1 MAWPR
6 SVSTAFAGL
15 TVCLALAGCSA
26 TNIYRDSSGAMMGS
40 GSGPMGSAP
49 PGYHLSEPTCSP
61 PASLPGSKVRA
72 ILGDMRMTRIV
83 GGTAPLG
90 ARMIL
95 RAVPTIV
102 PVGQVSLVV
111 YNLGWR
117 THEVVV
123 LPLSAG
129 AVAGQR
135 VPGADGR
142 VDESGSVG
150 EVSGSCSAGRG
161 DGIAASSVSWSTL
174 TLKAGRYELV
184 CNEPNH
190 YADGMYA
197 ELDVQ

>member
-1 MAWPR
+1 M
-6 SVSTAFAGL
+6 
-15 TVCLALAGCSA
+15 
-26 TNIYRDSSGAMMGS
+26 TNIYRDSSGAM
-40 GSGPMGSAP
+40 PGSAPEMMGRVP

-61 PASLPGSKVRA
+61 PASLSGSKVQA
-72 ILGDMRMTRIV
+72 ILGDMRMTHMM

-90 ARMIL
+90 AHMIL
-95 RAVPTIV
+95 QAIPTIV
-102 PVGQVSLVV
+102 PAGRVSLVV

-135 VPGADGR
+135 VPGANGK

-161 DGIAASSVSWSTL
+161 DGIAAGSVGWSTL
-174 TLKAGRYELV
+174 TLTAGRYELV